1 MPLRFSSA
9 PLKASKAKLTSPF
22 IPALPAAGF
31 PMKPDTKRAIQKW
44 AKRIALDCL
53 LIAVAQ
59 YLIVLL
65 ACMFLLNSILFQPH
79 APEYTWQT
87 PYIINIGDQGK
98 PVAAYWQPQTNAIA
112 TLLYSHGNAE
122 DIGDLTEVFNA
133 LAQSGISVLA
143 YDYPGYGLS
152 GGKPSENG
160 CYEAAETCYS
170 FLTIQ
175 KKITPENIIIL
186 GRSVGS
192 GPACYLAEKYPVR
205 GLILESGFL
214 SAQRVITRVCLLPID
229 TFPNIERIKAI
240 SCPKLF
246 IHGTHDSVIPFWHGK
261 KMYELS
267 PGMKQHHWVP
277 GAGHD
282 DLLLYT
288 GLENYTKL
296 IKKFFGK

>member
-1 MPLRFSSA
+1 
-9 PLKASKAKLTSPF
+9 
-22 IPALPAAGF
+22 
-31 PMKPDTKRAIQKW
+31 MKRAAIQKW
-44 AKRIALDCL
+44 ARRIAFDCL
-53 LIAVAQ
+53 VIAVAQ

-65 ACMFLLNSILFQPH
+65 ASVFLLSSILFQPH
-79 APEYTWQT
+79 EPEYTWQT
-87 PYIINIGDQGK
+87 PYIINIGDEGM

-122 DIGDLTEVFNA
+122 DIGDLTEVLNA

-152 GGKPSENG
+152 GGKPTENA
-160 CYEAAETCYS
+160 CYNAAEKGYA
-170 FLTIQ
+170 FLTTQ
-175 KKITPENIIIL
+175 KKIKAEDIIIL

-205 GLILESGFL
+205 GLVLESGFL
-214 SAQRVITRVCLLPID
+214 SAQRVITRIRLLPID

-240 SCPKLF
+240 SCRKLF

-267 PGMKQHHWVP
+267 PGMKQYHWVP

-282 DLLLYT
+282 DLLLFI
-288 GLENYTKL
+288 GLNNYTKL
-296 IKKFFGK
+296 IKEFSGN